1 LNPHD
6 IAWSGSEK
14 KIARRA
20 FDAALD
26 GAVARIVAEFKA
38 KAATVAT
45 DSEMWEM
52 EDYLKRKHR
61 EVEELFD
68 YRYSQLCF
76 VFARL
81 IYMGYLDEAQL
92 VGLSAEKLELI
103 RDVRSRLTLHERSR
117 HTDAY
122 R

>member
-6 IAWSGSEK
+6 ITWSGSEK

-20 FDAALD
+20 FDAALE
-26 GAVARIVAEFKA
+26 GAVAGIVAEFKA
-38 KAATVAT
+38 KAAAVAT

-52 EDYLKRKHR
+52 EDYLKRKRR

-81 IYMGYLDEAQL
+81 IYMGYLDEAPL

-103 RDVRSRLTLHERSR
+103 RDMRSRLGRG
-117 HTDAY
+117 
-122 R
+122 